1 MKGIEILTKEPILEL
16 SKTLSIICMILFAV
30 FIISLICMFVFIGEG
45 YCNKHVAIF
54 AIISLVFLSST
65 LIIQSYT
72 KPTGRYKY
80 KVTIDKSVSM
90 IEVYEKYNV
99 IEQDGKIWTI
109 EDKKNK

>member
-16 SKTLSIICMILFAV
+16 SKTLSIIYIILFAI
-30 FIISLICMFVFIGEG
+30 FIISLISAFIFIVKG
-45 YCNKHVAIF
+45 YRKHIIIF
-54 AIISLVFLSST
+54 TIISLVFLSST
-65 LIIQSYT
+65 VIIQSYT

-99 IEQDGKIWTI
+99 IKQDGKIWTI

>member
-30 FIISLICMFVFIGEG
+30 FIISLICIFVSIGEV
-45 YCNKHVAIF
+45 YYKHVAIF
-54 AIISLVFLSST
+54 AIISLVSLTSI
-65 LIIQSYT
+65 LIMQSYT

-80 KVTIDKSVSM
+80 KVTIDESVSM

-99 IEQDGKIWTI
+99 IKQDGKIWTI

>member
-30 FIISLICMFVFIGEG
+30 FIISLICTFIFIVKG
-45 YCNKHVAIF
+45 YRKHIIIF
-54 AIISLVFLSST
+54 AIVSLVSLSST
-65 LIIQSYT
+65 FIIQSYT

-109 EDKKNK
+109 EEKKNK

>member
-30 FIISLICMFVFIGEG
+30 FIISLICMFIFILEG
-45 YCNKHVAIF
+45 YRKHIIIF
-54 AIISLVFLSST
+54 AIISLVSLSST

-80 KVTIDKSVSM
+80 KVTIDKSVS
-90 IEVYEKYNV
+90 ITEVYEKYNI